1 MVTGCF
7 YYKSRKTVL
16 NTKVG
21 FMKNL
26 FRLPVIISSVIVT
39 GLLFG
44 IQRISGLET
53 LELRV
58 FDQMM
63 QIRSSPS
70 PDPRLLIVEITED
83 DLKKLNFPISS
94 EILDTLLGKLEE
106 YQPRAIGL
114 DIIRDLPVKSGHEK
128 LLQRLQKSDIIVP
141 ICKHPNEKEPAI
153 SPPEGLEPSQIGFAD
168 LVEDP
173 DGTIRRNLL
182 IVKPKPN
189 EPCTTQY
196 SLSLQLAMRYLAVGG
211 IQPQITSKQELQ
223 LGKTVFKRL
232 ESDSGAY
239 QDIDSRG
246 YQILLNLRLPKQ
258 IAQKVTI
265 SQVLSNQVKPDLVKD
280 RIVLIGST
288 APSLRDYFNT
298 SYSSG
303 KKDDSGRMAGVAVH
317 AESTSQILGAV
328 LNQQPLFWFIPE
340 WGEVGWILIWS
351 LTGGVIASVVIH
363 PLRLGIAGV
372 ATLGILF
379 TINFV
384 IFTQAGWIPVI
395 SPALGILMTG
405 GSVLALRAYEV
416 AQERE
421 EIEKLLKE
429 QEEDIGQLR
438 ALRPGMARD
447 NYSVGEEIASGT
459 LLEERYKITK
469 TLASGGF
476 GRTYLAEDTKRPQN
490 PECVVKQ
497 LRTVSENPQFLEIS
511 RRLFRNE
518 GKFLELLGSKHDQI
532 PLLLAYFEDN
542 QHFFLVQE
550 YIKGTPLDKVIIH
563 GKQFPE
569 TYVMDLLKDV
579 LNTLIFVHDNKIIHR
594 DIKPGNL
601 IRRDSDKRI
610 VLIDFGAV
618 KHIQPLPEDNLTSG
632 IGTRGYAP
640 PEQLAGQPVLVSD
653 LYALG
658 IIAIQALTGIDPR
671 YYQRDVISS
680 EVIIPIQTPVR
691 SNDDFKPWYTF
702 TQATPK
708 LVQIINKMTEYN
720 YQRRYESVTEALNAL
735 EML

>member
-1 MVTGCF
+1 
-7 YYKSRKTVL
+7 
-16 NTKVG
+16 
-21 FMKNL
+21 MKNI
-26 FRLPVIISSVIVT
+26 FRLPVILSSVIVT

-44 IQRISGLET
+44 IQRIGGLET
-53 LELRV
+53 LELKV

-83 DLKKLNFPISS
+83 DLKALNFPISS
-94 EILDTLLGKLEE
+94 EILNNLLGKLEE

-114 DIIRDLPVKSGHEK
+114 DIIRDLPVEPGHEK
-128 LLQRLQKSDIIVP
+128 LLRRLQQSDIIVP

-153 SPPEGLEPSQIGFAD
+153 SPPKGLEPSQIGFAD

-173 DGTIRRNLL
+173 DGSIRRNLL

-189 EPCTTQY
+189 ALCTTQY
-196 SLSLQLAMRYLAVGG
+196 SLSLQLAMRYLAVGS
-211 IQPQITSKQELQ
+211 IQPQLTSKQELQ
-223 LGKTVFKRL
+223 LGKTIFKRL
-232 ESDSGAY
+232 ESNSGAY
-239 QDIDSRG
+239 QDVDSRG
-246 YQILLNLRLPKQ
+246 YQILLNLRHPNK

-265 SQVLSNQVKPDLVKD
+265 SQVLSNQVKADLVKD

-303 KKDDSGRMAGVAVH
+303 KKDDSGRLAGVAIH
-317 AESTSQILGAV
+317 AESTSQILSAV

-351 LTGGVIASVVIH
+351 LTGGIIASVIIH
-363 PLRLGIAGV
+363 PLRLGIVGGV
-372 ATLGILF
+372 ALALLF
-379 TINFV
+379 AINFA
-384 IFTQAGWIPVI
+384 IFTQTGWIPVI
-395 SPALGILMTG
+395 SPALGVLITG
-405 GSVLALRAYEV
+405 GSVLALRAHED
-416 AQERE
+416 ARERE
-421 EIEKLLKE
+421 EIENLLKQ
-429 QEEDIGQLR
+429 QEEDIEKLR
-438 ALRPGMARD
+438 ALRPGVTRGT
-447 NYSVGEEIASGT
+447 YSAGEEISSGT
-459 LLEERYKITK
+459 LLEERYKIIK
-469 TLASGGF
+469 VIGSGGF

-497 LRTVSENPQFLEIS
+497 LRSVSENPQFLEIS

-542 QHFFLVQE
+542 HHFFLVQE
-550 YIKGTPLDKVIIH
+550 YIKGTPLDKVIIN

-569 TYVMDLLKDV
+569 AYVMDLLKDV
-579 LNTLIFVHDNKIIHR
+579 LNTLAFVHENKIIHR

-632 IGTRGYAP
+632 IGTKGYAP
-640 PEQLAGQPVLVSD
+640 PEQLAGQPVLSSD
-653 LYALG
+653 IYALG

-671 YYQRDVISS
+671 YYQRDVNSS
-680 EVIIPIQTPVR
+680 DVIIPIQMPVK
-691 SNDDFKPWYTF
+691 SNDDFKAWYHL
-702 TQATPK
+702 TQVNFK
-708 LVQIINKMTEYN
+708 LVVIINKMTEYN
-720 YQRRYESVTEALNAL
+720 YQRRYQSVTEVLDSL
-735 EML
+735 ENL